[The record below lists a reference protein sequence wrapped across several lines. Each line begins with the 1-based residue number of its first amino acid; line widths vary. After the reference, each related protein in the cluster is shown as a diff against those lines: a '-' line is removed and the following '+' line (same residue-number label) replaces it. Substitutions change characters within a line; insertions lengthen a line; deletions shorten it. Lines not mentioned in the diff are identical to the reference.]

1 MNGLG
6 RSVSWQIRNATL
18 AIAIFVYTT
27 FDVLHSGPL
36 TEIDASIASWKR
48 PELPNWADWIIYNLD
63 HLGLRGL
70 TALFLLTL
78 SVYLGRKFKTW
89 RPFNLS
95 VVSLLALNLIVGLA
109 KLEFGRTKP
118 KLQIDLLDSGG
129 MSYPSGHASNAI
141 LTWGLFAYLAIK
153 YSEPSRFRTYLATWS
168 VAAITSL
175 VVLISLFRNTH
186 WFPDLIGGVSIG
198 TGLLLL
204 IVAIDRLVSSSRIH
218 TDVGQIK
225 LGVADD

>member
-6 RSVSWQIRNATL
+6 RSVSWHIRNATL
-18 AIAIFVYTT
+18 AIAIFIYIT

-36 TEIDASIASWKR
+36 TEIDATIARWNR
-48 PELPNWADWIIYNLD
+48 PELPNWADWVIYNLD

-70 TALFLLTL
+70 TALFLLSL

-95 VVSLLALNLIVGLA
+95 VVSLLALNLVVGLA

-118 KLQIDLLDSGG
+118 KLQIDLLDAGG

-168 VAAITSL
+168 VAAVTAL
-175 VVLISLFRNTH
+175 VLLISLFRNTH
-186 WFPDLIGGVSIG
+186 WLSDLIGGVSVG

-204 IVAIDRLVSSSRIH
+204 IVAIDRLVSSSRIGA
-218 TDVGQIK
+218 DLAQIRS
-225 LGVADD
+225 GTAND

>member
-95 VVSLLALNLIVGLA
+95 VVSLLALNLMVGLA

-186 WFPDLIGGVSIG
+186 WFSDLIGGVSIG

-218 TDVGQIK
+218 TDVGHIK
-225 LGVADD
+225 LGAADD

>member
-186 WFPDLIGGVSIG
+186 WFSDLIGGVSIG

-218 TDVGQIK
+218 TDVGHIK
-225 LGVADD
+225 LGAADD

>member
-186 WFPDLIGGVSIG
+186 WFSDLIGGVSIG

-218 TDVGQIK
+218 TDVGHIK